1 MALQSMTGFGRAAGE
16 FAQDQ
21 GQEQWVWEIKSVNG
35 RGLDVRY
42 RLPPDLQSL
51 ELKLREKVSALLKRG
66 TVQVN
71 LRLTRKQ
78 GQTQIRINEQALAQI
93 LAKLEALENS
103 AGLAPSTADG
113 VLNIRGVVEQ
123 VEPEESEAESL
134 RRIENL
140 LRGFDVALGDL
151 TDSRIA
157 EGEKLQRLITAQIDA
172 LATLTE
178 QAAARASEAVTLLQ
192 ARMQQQLD
200 ELFET
205 RSGLSEDR
213 LAQEVAVLATK
224 ADIREELDRLRAH
237 VENAREL
244 LAADAPVGRKLD
256 FLTQEFNREA
266 NTLCSKSP
274 DTALTRIGLDLKA
287 QIDQLREQV
296 QNVE

>member
-16 FAQDQ
+16 FAED
-21 GQEQWVWEIKSVNG
+21 QWVWEIKSVNG

-42 RLPPDLQSL
+42 RLPPELQSL
-51 ELKLREKVSALLKRG
+51 EPKLREKVTALLKRG

-78 GQTQIRINEQALAQI
+78 GQTQIRINEQALTQI
-93 LAKLEALENS
+93 LAKLEALENK

-123 VEPEESEAESL
+123 VEPEESEAESN

-140 LRGFDVALGDL
+140 LRGFDAALADL
-151 TDSRIA
+151 TDSRVA
-157 EGEKLQRLITAQIDA
+157 EGDKLERLITAQIDA

-178 QAAARASEAVTLLQ
+178 QAAARAGEAVTLLQ

-200 ELFET
+200 ELLAT

-244 LAADAPVGRKLD
+244 LAASGPVGRKLD